1 MSDERIRQKEM
12 VQEQLIVQLDYMTEA
27 CSLLATRLKRGN
39 LCNLGGDLQNMWQ
52 VFYKLGELNILSADY
67 LFEEKK

>member
-12 VQEQLIVQLDYMTEA
+12 VQEQLIRVLEDMSEA
-27 CSLLATRLKRGN
+27 CTSLTSRLKRGN